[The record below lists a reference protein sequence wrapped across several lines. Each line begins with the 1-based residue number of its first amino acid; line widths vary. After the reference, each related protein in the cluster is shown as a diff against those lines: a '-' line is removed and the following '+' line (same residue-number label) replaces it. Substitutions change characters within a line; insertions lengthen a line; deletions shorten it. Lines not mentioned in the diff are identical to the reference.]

1 MKRLPPTAAIA
12 AAFLVLLTAV
22 LAPAARSAEE
32 LRGLWVDTFHP
43 ALRNETE
50 ARQLVADARRGGFN
64 ALFVEV
70 RKRGDAYYD
79 SRFEPKATDVGPGFD
94 PLQRLLGLAHDI
106 TEGPR
111 LEVHAWIVA
120 FNIWNQRSVP
130 PPQVD
135 HPYRVHPEWLTR
147 DSAGNR
153 WDGGNYAFDPGHP
166 GVQQHTFNVAM
177 DLISRYDI
185 DGLHWDYIRYAGR
198 QWGYNDVAVQR
209 FNTRFNRTGKP
220 ATTDAAWLQ
229 FRRDQVSALVRKV
242 YLTAFVL
249 KPHLKLSA
257 ATITFAPGITTTAQW
272 PTSAAYSDVLQDWR
286 AWMEEGILD
295 LNLPM
300 VYFRQR
306 EHAESFARWNTFIKD
321 HQYRRRAAI
330 GLAFYLNPFA
340 QTLQQID
347 LARRPS
353 SRGSTA
359 AGVLAYSYA
368 NPATDH
374 TASQVLTALSQPST
388 LTPNPPFAI
397 PADPVAVPWKMS
409 PSTGHLK
416 GFITRA
422 SDASPIDGAIVSVCG
437 ATEWN
442 LTADATGFFGAV
454 DLPTGGYQIRV
465 SAPGFEP
472 LAADV
477 DIRGA
482 EVAHLEFPVTSVD
495 PANPGD
501 VLASAGAR
509 SAVISWT
516 SPSPTQGWIE
526 LRASSRCAPPQRV
539 HDAAA
544 DTRHSVHLD
553 GLEPNTSYT
562 FTITSRAAPQ
572 EATATETADPDA
584 VWTSE
589 TRVFRTSGSIDDDLP
604 RPDRLP
610 AWWAVHFLGVPS
622 ALPDED
628 TDGDGLSHAEEY
640 CVGTD
645 PTAVDSALRLDL
657 VQRLTGGWRII
668 FHPRLETRTYRLQ
681 HRIDAAEPWQ
691 DLEWPHQPD
700 GLGGG
705 FFDADGT
712 LAGQGQFRI
721 QVPWPSL

>member
-12 AAFLVLLTAV
+12 AAFLMWLEAV
-22 LAPAARSAEE
+22 LAPAAHSAEE

-79 SRFEPKATDVGPGFD
+79 SRFEPRATDVGPGFD

-106 TEGPR
+106 TAGPR

-120 FNIWNQRSVP
+120 FNIWNQRTVL
-130 PPQVD
+130 PPQVN
-135 HPYRVHPEWLTR
+135 HPYRLHPEWLTR

-153 WDGGNYAFDPGHP
+153 WDGANYAFDPGHP

-177 DLISRYDI
+177 DLVSRYDI
-185 DGLHWDYIRYAGR
+185 DGLHWDYIRYAGQ

-209 FNTRFNRTGKP
+209 FNARFNRTGRP
-220 ATTDAAWLQ
+220 ATTDAAWRQ

-249 KPHLKLSA
+249 KPHLKISA

-295 LNLPM
+295 FNLPM

-306 EHAESFARWNTFIKD
+306 EHAEAFGRWNTFIKD

-330 GLAFYLNPFA
+330 GLAFYLNPLA
-340 QTLQQID
+340 HTLQQID

-353 SRGSTA
+353 PRGASA
-359 AGVLAYSYA
+359 VGVLAYSYA
-368 NPATDH
+368 NLATDQA
-374 TASQVLTALSQPST
+374 ASQVLTALTEPST
-388 LTPNPPFAI
+388 SRPLPPFDT
-397 PADPVAVPWKMS
+397 PADPVAAPWKLS
-409 PSTGHLK
+409 PLTGHLK
-416 GFITRA
+416 GFITRS
-422 SDASPIDGAIVSVCG
+422 SDASPIDGATVTVCG
-437 ATEWN
+437 SAELN
-442 LTADATGFFGAV
+442 LTTDATGFFGAV
-454 DLPTGGYQIRV
+454 DLPTGGYQVRI

-477 DIRGA
+477 DIGGA
-482 EVAHLEFPVTSVD
+482 EVAHLEFPVTAVD

-501 VLASAGAR
+501 VRASAGAR

-516 SPSPTQGWIE
+516 SPLPTQGWIE
-526 LRASSRCAPPQRV
+526 LRAFSPCATPRRL
-539 HDAAA
+539 HDAASE
-544 DTRHSVHLD
+544 TQHSVHLD
-553 GLEPNTSYT
+553 GLEANTSYT
-562 FTITSRAAPQ
+562 FTVTSRATPQ
-572 EATATETADPDA
+572 EVTSNETADPDA

-589 TRVFRTSGSIDDDLP
+589 TRVFRTSGAIDDDLP

-610 AWWAVHFLGVPS
+610 AWWATHFLGIPT
-622 ALPDED
+622 ALPDDD

-645 PTAVDSALRLDL
+645 PTVADSSLKVGL
-657 VQRLTGGWRII
+657 VPTLAGGWQIT

-681 HRIDAAEPWQ
+681 HRTDTAEPWQ
-691 DLEWPHQPD
+691 DLEETAQPD
-700 GLGGG
+700 GHGGG
-705 FFDADGT
+705 FFDAAGT
-712 LAGQGQFRI
+712 RTGRGQFRI
-721 QVPWPSL
+721 MVPWPSR